1 MNVFDIIG
9 PIMIGPS
16 SSHTAGAVR
25 LGKYSRSILGSIPK
39 EATIYLSGSFAKTYQ
54 GHGTDK
60 AIIGGIL
67 GMDTDDENIP
77 ISMEMAEKLRLSF
90 EFVPTDIDDAHPNT
104 ARIIL
109 LDENG
114 RSICI
119 QGASVGGG
127 NIVINEIN
135 GTTVN
140 ISGQSDTLII
150 THDDVPGVVSDITHI
165 LKESHVNI
173 NGLSLCRNK
182 KGGEAVITIQIDGD
196 ITPDVNKIILK
207 QTHIIESI
215 VIKAMK

>member
-25 LGKYSRSILGSIPK
+25 IGKYARTILGSSPV
-39 EATIYLSGSFAKTYQ
+39 EATVYLSGSFAKTYQ

-77 ISMEMAEKLRLSF
+77 ISMDIAKKSGLKF
-90 EFVPTDIDDAHPNT
+90 EFVPTEIDDAHPNT

-109 LDENG
+109 HDENE
-114 RSICI
+114 RSICV

-127 NIVINEIN
+127 NIIITEIN
-135 GTTVN
+135 GTTVE
-140 ISGQSDTLII
+140 ISGQCDTLII
-150 THDDVPGVVSDITHI
+150 THNDVPGVISDISLI
-165 LKESHVNI
+165 LKESNVNI
-173 NGLSLCRNK
+173 NALSLCRNK
-182 KGGEAVITIQIDGD
+182 KGGEAVITIQIDGHISEEVNAI
-196 ITPDVNKIILK
+196 ITS

-215 VIKAMK
+215 MIKATS

>member
-25 LGKYSRSILGSIPK
+25 IGKYARSILGTTPI

-67 GMDTDDENIP
+67 GMDTHDEKIP
-77 ISMEMAEKLRLSF
+77 NSMDIAKNQGIKY
-90 EFVPTDIDDAHPNT
+90 EFVPIEIDDAHPNT

-109 LDENG
+109 HDKNN

-119 QGASVGGG
+119 QGSSVGGG
-127 NIVINEIN
+127 NIIINEIN
-135 GTTVN
+135 GTAVD

-150 THDDVPGVVSDITHI
+150 THNDLPGVVSDITHI
-165 LKESHVNI
+165 LKENLVNI

-182 KGGEAVITIQIDGD
+182 KGGVAVITIQIDGD
-196 ITPDVNKIILK
+196 ITADVNNIILQ

-215 VIKAMK
+215 VIKAMH

>member
-25 LGKYSRSILGSIPK
+25 IGKYARTILGSSPV
-39 EATIYLSGSFAKTYQ
+39 EATVYLSGSFAKTYQ

-77 ISMEMAEKLRLSF
+77 ISMDIAKKSGLKF
-90 EFVPTDIDDAHPNT
+90 EFVPTEIDDAHPNT

-109 LDENG
+109 HDENE
-114 RSICI
+114 RSICV
-119 QGASVGGG
+119 QGASIGGG
-127 NIVINEIN
+127 NIIITEIN
-135 GTTVN
+135 GTTVE
-140 ISGQSDTLII
+140 ISGQCDTLII
-150 THDDVPGVVSDITHI
+150 THDDVPGVISDISLI
-165 LKESHVNI
+165 LKESNVNI
-173 NGLSLCRNK
+173 NALSLCRNK
-182 KGGEAVITIQIDGD
+182 KGGEAVITIQIDGHISEEVNAI
-196 ITPDVNKIILK
+196 ITS

-215 VIKAMK
+215 MIKATS

>member
-25 LGKYSRSILGSIPK
+25 IGKYARSILGTQPVK
-39 EATIYLSGSFAKTYQ
+39 ALVYLSGSFAKTYK

-67 GMDTDDENIP
+67 GMDTDNEDIP
-77 ISMEMAEKLRLSF
+77 ISMDIAQKQGLYF
-90 EFVPTDIDDAHPNT
+90 EFIPTNIDDAHPNT
-104 ARIIL
+104 ARIVLFDIN
-109 LDENG
+109 DN
-114 RSICI
+114 SICV
-119 QGASVGGG
+119 QGASIGGG
-127 NIVINEIN
+127 NIIINEIN
-135 GTTVN
+135 GTIVS

-150 THDDVPGVVSDITHI
+150 THDDVPGVISDITLI
-165 LKESHVNI
+165 LKENNVNI

-182 KGGEAVITIQIDGD
+182 KGGVAVITIQIDGD
-196 ITPDVNKIILK
+196 ISDEENAIIKK
-207 QTHIIESI
+207 QHNIINSI

>member
-1 MNVFDIIG
+1 MNIFDIIG
-9 PIMIGPS
+9 PVMIGPS

-25 LGKYSRSILGSIPK
+25 IGKYARSILGTTPI
-39 EATIYLSGSFAKTYQ
+39 EATIYFSGSFAKTYQ

-77 ISMEMAEKLRLSF
+77 ISMEIAKKQGLKY
-90 EFVPTDIDDAHPNT
+90 EFVPTEIDDAHPNT

-109 LDENG
+109 HDENN

-127 NIVINEIN
+127 NIMINEIN
-135 GTTVN
+135 GTEVE

-150 THDDVPGVVSDITHI
+150 THNDVPGVVSDITHI
-165 LKESHVNI
+165 LKDSFVNI
-173 NGLSLCRNK
+173 SGLSLCRNK
-182 KGGEAVITIQIDGD
+182 KGGVAVITIQIDGD
-196 ITPDVNKIILK
+196 ITKEVNDIILQ